1 MNLFKH
7 AQEIVMAE
15 ETTKLF
21 LEHSINEVTI
31 KDIASHI
38 GVGEA
43 TIYRHYK
50 NKYNIVLS
58 VARYLMNKIANQYF
72 NLENGSNGYEKIE
85 SFYKSFLNIYKDNHA
100 YYKFINEF
108 DAFIVNSNDK
118 DMSSYESGI
127 NQFKSKFNEA
137 YKLGLQDGSIK
148 EIKDIDSFYFAT
160 THALLGLCKKLSGK
174 DILSQD
180 TRIDKM
186 REIEVLIETILY
198 RFK

>member
-1 MNLFKH
+1 MNLFKN

-31 KDIASHI
+31 KDIANHI

-58 VARYLMNKIANQYF
+58 VARYLMNKIASQYF
-72 NLENGSNGYEKIE
+72 NFENGQNGYEKIA
-85 SFYKSFLNIYKDNHA
+85 SFYKSFLNIYKDNPA

-108 DAFIVNSNDK
+108 DAFIVNSNEK
-118 DMSSYESGI
+118 DMSSYEAGI
-127 NQFKSKFNEA
+127 ESFKTKFNKIYSE
-137 YKLGLQDGSIK
+137 GLKDGSVK
-148 EIKDIDSFYFAT
+148 EISDIDTFYFST

-174 DILSQD
+174 NVLSQD
-180 TRIDKM
+180 ARLDKA